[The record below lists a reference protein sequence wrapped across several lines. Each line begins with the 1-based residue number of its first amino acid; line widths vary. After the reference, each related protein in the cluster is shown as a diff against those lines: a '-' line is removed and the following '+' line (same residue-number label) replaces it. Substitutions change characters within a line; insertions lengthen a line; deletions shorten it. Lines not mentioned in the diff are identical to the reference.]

1 MAQRPRTIVPTD
13 AQDERLAAV
22 PLTAA
27 YTYAYLPTVLDDLG
41 RAKDQP
47 AVLNGYLWPLR
58 ADDHPT
64 SAMASDLDALGD
76 AGLICRYAIDGTSYL
91 HDPRWRQR
99 QGISRGSSEIPACP
113 HHDRVF
119 DDVVTDAM
127 SKVTEQVKTF
137 LGDSPGLD
145 EKKVRDTVGRFVED
159 VTFLVDTDRAASIG
173 AKVRE
178 FLGDRP
184 SADQPSADRQ
194 EYDVELN
201 VERIED
207 ESPHAGQRQGDAWD
221 EATDDPGP
229 RA

>member
-1 MAQRPRTIVPTD
+1 MAQRPRTISPTD
-13 AQDERLAAV
+13 AQDERLAAL

-64 SAMASDLDALGD
+64 AAMASDLDALTD

-91 HDPRWRQR
+91 HDPQWRQR
-99 QGISRGSSEIPACP
+99 QKVSRASSEIPACP

-119 DDVVTDAM
+119 DDLVTDTLN
-127 SKVTEQVKTF
+127 KVTEQVRTF

-145 EKKVRDTVGRFVED
+145 QTKVRDTVGRFVED
-159 VTFLVDTDRAASIG
+159 VSFLVDTDKAASIG
-173 AKVRE
+173 ARVRE

-184 SADQPSADRQ
+184 SPSDQKR
-194 EYDVELN
+194 DVDVN
-201 VERIED
+201 VERAD
-207 ESPHAGQRQGDAWD
+207 DAWKD
-221 EATDDPGP
+221 ATDDPEAGRRP
-229 RA
+229 DTDA

>member
-1 MAQRPRTIVPTD
+1 MAQRPRITVPTD
-13 AQDERLAAV
+13 AQDERLAAL

-64 SAMASDLDALGD
+64 AAMASDLDALSD
-76 AGLICRYAIDGTSYL
+76 AGLICRYAVDGISYL

-99 QGISRGSSEIPACP
+99 QKVSRASSEIPACP

-119 DDVVTDAM
+119 DDVVTDALN
-127 SKVTEQVKTF
+127 KVTEQVKSF
-137 LGDSPGLD
+137 LGDSPAVD
-145 EKKVRDTVGRFVED
+145 ESKVRNTVGRFVED
-159 VTFLVDTDRAASIG
+159 VSFLVDSNKAASIG

-184 SADQPSADRQ
+184 SPSRQ
-194 EYDVELN
+194 ESEKVEVDVE
-201 VERIED
+201 RTD
-207 ESPHAGQRQGDAWD
+207 DPRHATGGDPWHD
-221 EATDDPGP
+221 ATDDPS
-229 RA
+229 RD